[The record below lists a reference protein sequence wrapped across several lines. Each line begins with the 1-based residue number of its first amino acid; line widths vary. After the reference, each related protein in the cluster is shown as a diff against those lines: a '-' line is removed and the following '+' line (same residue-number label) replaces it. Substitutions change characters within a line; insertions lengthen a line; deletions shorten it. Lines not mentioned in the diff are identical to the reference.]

1 MPVATSALHETAAA
15 LVAPAK
21 GILAADESP
30 ATMSRR
36 LEAAGVPPTTQRRRD
51 YRELLVSAPGLARV
65 VSGVILSTETFDQRT
80 SDGVPFGRACRD
92 RGLLPGVKVDT
103 GTARMPNHGYGL
115 VTEGLDGLRERV
127 LRYRDQGAVFAKWR
141 AVLAPLGLDARTVR
155 CNAHALAR
163 YAATCQ
169 EAGVVPIVE
178 PEVLMDG
185 DHPVAVCQAVTGNA
199 LGVVMDELVA
209 MGVDLRGVLLK
220 PNMVVSGAG
229 SGVVDEPD
237 EVARR
242 TLRVLRAQVPD
253 TVAGVAF
260 LSGGQSTERACAN
273 LAAITAQAARERAAG
288 DGPAW
293 PLTFS
298 FGRALVEDALRTWAG
313 APGQV
318 PAAQQTLLTA
328 CHHAAAALNPPT
340 SPIS

>member
-36 LEAAGVPPTTQRRRD
+36 LEAAGIPASARHRRD
-51 YRELLVSAPGLARV
+51 YRELLVGAPGLAST
-65 VSGVILSTETFDQRT
+65 VSGVILSTETLDQRT
-80 SDGVPFGRACRD
+80 ADGTPFGTACAQ

-127 LRYRDQGAVFAKWR
+127 LQYRAQGAVFAKWR

-163 YAATCQ
+163 YAAVCQ

-199 LGVVMDELVA
+199 LGVVVDELTA
-209 MGVDLRGVLLK
+209 MGVDLRGVVLK
-220 PNMVVSGAG
+220 PNMVVSGLG

-242 TLRVLRAQVPD
+242 TLRVLRAEVPD
-253 TVAGVAF
+253 MVAGVAF
-260 LSGGQSTERACAN
+260 LSGGQSTHRACAN
-273 LAAITAQAARERAAG
+273 LTAITALAAEQRAAG

-298 FGRALVEDALRTWAG
+298 FGRALVDEALRTWAG
-313 APGQV
+313 DPARV
-318 PAAQQTLLTA
+318 PAAQHTLLDA
-328 CHHAAAALNPPT
+328 CHHASTALGPG
-340 SPIS
+340 IS